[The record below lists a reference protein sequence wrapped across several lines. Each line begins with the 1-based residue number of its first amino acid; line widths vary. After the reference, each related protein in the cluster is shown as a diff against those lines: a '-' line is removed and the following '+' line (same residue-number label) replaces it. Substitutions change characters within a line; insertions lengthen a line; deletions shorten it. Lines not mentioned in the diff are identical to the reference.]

1 MKVYLVGG
9 AVRDM
14 MLGLNPKD
22 RDFVVVGSSIEEM
35 EARGFQKVG
44 ADFPVFL
51 DPNTGEEYALART
64 EKKTGIGYL
73 GFDTRFTPDVTIEQ
87 DLARRDL
94 TINAMALDEETGTLV
109 DPYGGFQDLQNRIL
123 RHTSGAFI
131 EDPLRVLRL
140 ARFCARFP
148 SFTVDQS
155 TVNYVKQMIEEGM
168 LEELTTE
175 RVFIEFSKGLS
186 ENNPSLMYKFL
197 EMVGARNLN
206 QHFLPNDVSRY
217 GALDSAAQNGEDL
230 AVLFAIT
237 ASNFRSKTHFASAAI
252 PSHLAEVATIVNN
265 ELGFITNYR
274 SYSYEER
281 AMLFN
286 RVDLYRR
293 QGRFEHA
300 LTAIGYILV
309 SKNLDLPIEI
319 YRDMNAA
326 LSVKYDQIKDSI
338 KDPSKIQETFLR
350 ERIKR
355 MTLNS

>member
-9 AVRDM
+9 AVRDT

-22 RDFVVVGSSIEEM
+22 RDFVVVRSTIEEM

-51 DPNTGEEYALART
+51 EPNTGEEYALART
-64 EKKTGIGYL
+64 EKKTGPGYM
-73 GFDTRFTPDVTIEQ
+73 GFDTRFTPDVTIEE

-94 TINAMALDEETGTLV
+94 TINAMALDEESGTLV
-109 DPYGGFQDLQNRIL
+109 DPYGGFQDLQNKVL

-140 ARFCARFP
+140 ARFCSRFP
-148 SFTVDQS
+148 AFTVDHS

-168 LEELTTE
+168 LEELTAE
-175 RVFIEFSKGLS
+175 RVFVEFSKGLS
-186 ENNPSLMYKFL
+186 ENKPSLMYKFL

-206 QHFLPNDVSRY
+206 QHFLPNDISRY
-217 GALDSAAQNGEDL
+217 EALDNAAQNGEDL

-237 ASNFRSKTHFASAAI
+237 ASNFRSKAHFISATI
-252 PSHLAEVATIVNN
+252 PSYIAEVAMLVNN
-265 ELGFITNYR
+265 ELGFVTNYR

-281 AMLFN
+281 AMFFN

-293 QGRFEHA
+293 QSRFEHV
-300 LTAIGYILV
+300 LTAIGYILI

-326 LSVKYDQIKDSI
+326 LSVKYDQIKDLI